1 MGPLKKNKIRGPWA
15 RAQCAHWLRRPCAPA
30 PTRSEQLPLRSRR
43 PTGNWRPARLDRLF
57 AFPFTLPLFPRP
69 AILKSNQNLRQIN
82 KKCYIRTRNR
92 PVFIPNCSGVTESRD
107 AAWRVLLAYVS
118 RARQAASRDL
128 VTPPWLYNRKFHRGD
143 HWFQLWSRYPYRY
156 KLDNKNKKY
165 IVKGTPLVTIIA
177 TEIRYGIQ
185 KFRNRSVLVVGPHL
199 VVMWFA

>member
-1 MGPLKKNKIRGPWA
+1 MKKNPGYWQKYPETQTTPKKPRSSGKKPSCGNTA
-15 RAQCAHWLRRPCAPA
+15 CRRFRVQP
-30 PTRSEQLPLRSRR
+30 S
-43 PTGNWRPARLDRLF
+43 
-57 AFPFTLPLFPRP
+57 
-69 AILKSNQNLRQIN
+69 SNQTKISAKIN

-92 PVFIPNCSGVTESRD
+92 PVFILNCSGVTESRD

-156 KLDNKNKKY
+156 KLGNKNRKH
-165 IVKGTPLVTIIA
+165 IVKGTPRLTIIA

-185 KFRNRSVLVVGPHL
+185 KFRNRSVLVVGPHH
-199 VVMWFA
+199 VVCVAMQPKGLLTCILPFWYSVQYIVVT